1 MKNLLIFIGG
11 FAAGILVTFFVL
23 FAISRGISSTYSK
36 NEIQVQYVEVKGR
49 KGNVTLHTGMSKDS
63 VQLLVGKP
71 DQVDLNELANIN
83 YETWGYKLKNEYMSD
98 LDIEF
103 ENGKLN
109 GVRQK

>member
-1 MKNLLIFIGG
+1 
-11 FAAGILVTFFVL
+11 
-23 FAISRGISSTYSK
+23 
-36 NEIQVQYVEVKGR
+36 
-49 KGNVTLHTGMSKDS
+49 MSKDS

-98 LDIEF
+98 LEIEF
-103 ENGKLN
+103 EDGKLN

>member
-11 FAAGILVTFFVL
+11 FEAGILVAFFVL
-23 FAISRGISSTYSK
+23 FAISSSSNSTYSK

-49 KGNVTLHTGMSKDS
+49 KGNVTLHTDMSKDS

-71 DQVDLNELANIN
+71 DQVDLNKLANTN

-98 LDIEF
+98 LDIDF
-103 ENGKLN
+103 EDGKLN